1 VGLGER
7 TARAALAQATE
18 NTPHAFGS
26 KDKLVRSF
34 AGNLQKA
41 EI

>member
-1 VGLGER
+1 VGLGKR

-18 NTPHAFGS
+18 NASYPLQA
-26 KDKLVRSF
+26 KAKLVRSF

>member
-1 VGLGER
+1 VGFGNK

-18 NTPHAFGS
+18 NAPHAFEA